1 MEDDYS
7 VEKIRIQKLSGPNYR
22 SWMIQLQRLLIG
34 KSLWNVV
41 KYGVSAPGA
50 ATALEAEGSG
60 KGPEG
65 TETTEAQTPLG
76 PAEGRTEVDDA
87 KASTLIMGL
96 CTLNAL

>member
-34 KSLWNVV
+34 KSLWDVV

-50 ATALEAEGSG
+50 AT
-60 KGPEG
+60 
-65 TETTEAQTPLG
+65 
-76 PAEGRTEVDDA
+76 
-87 KASTLIMGL
+87 
-96 CTLNAL
+96 